1 MLHVI
6 GSLVDTVPKTQGVD
20 DEASGVVRSLAYICI
35 DSLSHVKTISLYI
48 YVYIYIL
55 FYVYLDYLYMHSIL
69 YLCILS

>member
-48 YVYIYIL
+48 YIMYIYTYYFMYI
-55 FYVYLDYLYMHSIL
+55 
-69 YLCILS
+69 